1 MWQELN
7 EFLAGGRSVYL
18 FIAVTGSVVLA
29 LQFILSMT
37 GLHADVDADPSGID
51 FDVNAHDVSDVAG
64 LNFFSL
70 KAIIAFIT
78 FFGWG
83 GFFYGHLGIGGLGI
97 AIVSGLVMMVL
108 TAFLVSLMLK
118 LQQSGNITAEALVGR
133 HGTVYL
139 TIPAERAPG
148 GLVTV
153 NLPGCTRRSGGIRA
167 ENPAERSAGHG
178 RVRRRNRGRVSPHIL
193 PEPQKKTGETE
204 TPVHCRI

>member
-1 MWQELN
+1 MWQDLN

-18 FIAVTGSVVLA
+18 FIAVTGSVILA

-37 GLHADVDADPSGID
+37 GLHTDVDADASGAD
-51 FDVNAHDVSDVAG
+51 FDVNANDVSDVAG

-97 AIVSGLVMMVL
+97 ALLSGLVMMVL

-139 TIPAERAPG
+139 TIPAGRAPG

-153 NLPGCTRRSGGIRA
+153 NLPGCTRQISARA
-167 ENPAERSAGHG
+167 DEEF
-178 RVRRRNRGRVSPHIL
+178 
-193 PEPQKKTGETE
+193 KTGTVVTITE
-204 TPVHCRI
+204 DLGDGSFLVKSN

>member
-7 EFLAGGRSVYL
+7 EFLASGRNFYL
-18 FIAVTGSVVLA
+18 FIAVAGSVILA
-29 LQFILSMT
+29 LQFILSMS
-37 GLHADVDADPSGID
+37 GLHADTDVDASGAD
-51 FDVNAHDVSDVAG
+51 FDVNVSDAADVAG

-70 KAIIAFIT
+70 KAIMAFIT

-97 AIVSGLVMMVL
+97 AFVSGLIMMFL

-118 LQQSGNITAEALVGR
+118 LQQSGNITAEALIGR

-139 TIPAERAPG
+139 TVPAGRSPG

-153 NLPGCTRRSGGIRA
+153 NLPGCTRQISARCDA
-167 ENPAERSAGHG
+167 E
-178 RVRRRNRGRVSPHIL
+178 L
-193 PEPQKKTGETE
+193 KTGSLVVIIEDLGDGSFL
-204 TPVHCRI
+204 VRQS